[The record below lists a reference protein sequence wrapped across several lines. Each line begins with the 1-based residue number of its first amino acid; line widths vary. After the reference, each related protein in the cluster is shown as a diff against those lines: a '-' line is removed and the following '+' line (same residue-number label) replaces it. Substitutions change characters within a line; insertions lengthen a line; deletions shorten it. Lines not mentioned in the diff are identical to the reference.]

1 MVPSQDRGQAPI
13 VLSAVISLLELI
25 PIWVVH
31 REEDWLLNRAIGLSG
46 LVVDSGVV
54 DGSSVFGGVLIA
66 VLVLNHELLDR
77 LRQFSW
83 HLRLMGLMAQI
94 IEIVSNLGQYKLTK
108 TNGCRDL
115 SPQSELDQVKRV
127 EGREGRG
134 VDDIR
139 ASKLLD
145 AEGIAHQAS
154 LSSVRDICV

>member
-1 MVPSQDRGQAPI
+1 MVPSQDRGQAPV
-13 VLSAVISLLELI
+13 VLSTVISLLELI

-77 LRQFSW
+77 LRQLSR

-94 IEIVSNLGQYKLTK
+94 SEIVSNLGQDKLTK
-108 TNGCRDL
+108 ANGRRNL
-115 SPQSELDQVKRV
+115 PPQTELDQVKRV

-134 VDDIR
+134 VGDIR
-139 ASKLLD
+139 ASKLLN
-145 AEGIAHQAS
+145 AEGVAHQAS
-154 LSSVRDICV
+154 LGSVRDIRV